1 MNYADNSSYRFP
13 VLGFTVAAFSDSDAN
28 EPRDAPTGRRRGNLM
43 AWLVFAAAALV
54 IGLVFQFSGKE
65 DLGTSHPAVGRR
77 LPQLELNPLTGDGR
91 PVSLADLDGRV
102 TLIDF
107 WGTWC
112 PPCAEELPHIA
123 ALAAKYAGQPDFQ
136 VLAVSC
142 GPDNRNEDPAQI
154 AEQTEAF
161 LHNFKINLPTYADP
175 GSVSRRGVDLIAEF
189 KGYPTTIA
197 LDRRGVIRGMWV
209 GYRAGYER
217 QIEKL
222 IADLLDETS
231 PKR

>member
-1 MNYADNSSYRFP
+1 MNYADNSSCQSL
-13 VLGFTVAAFSDSDAN
+13 VLGFIVATFSDSDAN
-28 EPRDAPTGRRRGNLM
+28 EPRDEPTRRRRGNLV
-43 AWLVFAAAALV
+43 AWLIFAAAALV
-54 IGLVFQFSGKE
+54 IGLVFQLSNKDDSGP
-65 DLGTSHPAVGRR
+65 SHPAVGRR
-77 LPQLELNPLTGDGR
+77 LPQLELKPLTGDGR
-91 PVSLADLDGRV
+91 PISLADLEGRV

-123 ALAAKYAGQPDFQ
+123 ALAAKYAGQPNFQ

-142 GPDNRNEDPAQI
+142 GPDNRNEDLAQI
-154 AEQTEAF
+154 TEQTDAF

-175 GSVSRRGVDLIAEF
+175 GSVSRRGVDLIAGF
-189 KGYPTTIA
+189 VGYPTTVI

-222 IADLLDETS
+222 VADLLDE
-231 PKR
+231 PKVP